1 MSEANSGAGS
11 PDPNYAEGPPHANDP
26 PGAADGS
33 SGTGPAGRADASGQA
48 WPPGRSARLAPTS
61 TVVVGQLWGLSVVVD
76 EWMKGE
82 TGTAWWGAGFLG
94 LSFLVGLALW
104 SPAARDR

>member
-1 MSEANSGAGS
+1 M
-11 PDPNYAEGPPHANDP
+11 
-26 PGAADGS
+26 
-33 SGTGPAGRADASGQA
+33 
-48 WPPGRSARLAPTS
+48 
-61 TVVVGQLWGLSVVVD
+61 GQLWGLSVVVD